1 MCSKPI
7 IGFPDDPNNTAHI
20 NLKASQSLLKSDHKG
35 YKNNS
40 YIKPEFV
47 LVFDKKPS
55 RLRTG
60 LKNLNRGELAEWL
73 KALPC

>member
-1 MCSKPI
+1 MTPI
-7 IGFPDDPNNTAHI
+7 IRPTSISKLA
-20 NLKASQSLLKSDHKG
+20 KASLKSDCKG

-40 YIKPEFV
+40 YIEPEFV

-60 LKNLNRGELAEWL
+60 LKNPNRGELAEWL